1 MVKFLVECER
11 DRVRFCKIKS
21 KAWQMVTIRGRLYRC
36 DDKIACKDRGSD
48 KALIIYDHDQTQPRT
63 CRSTWIDP
71 DFTRAL
77 IMQGQ
82 IAHTTREIW
91 SKIGGLS
98 IEKIL
103 TVMVVGGGVLYW
115 ILMQLGL

>member
-1 MVKFLVECER
+1 
-11 DRVRFCKIKS
+11 
-21 KAWQMVTIRGRLYRC
+21 MVTIRGRLYRV
-36 DDKIACKDRGSD
+36 DDRISCKDRGSD
-48 KALIIYDHDQTQPRT
+48 KALIIYPMDSSQPRT
-63 CRSTWIDP
+63 CRGDWIDP

-77 IMQGQ
+77 IMQAK
-82 IAHTTREIW
+82 IAHTKKEIW
-91 SKIGGLS
+91 SKVGTLS

>member
-1 MVKFLVECER
+1 
-11 DRVRFCKIKS
+11 
-21 KAWQMVTIRGRLYRC
+21 
-36 DDKIACKDRGSD
+36 
-48 KALIIYDHDQTQPRT
+48 
-63 CRSTWIDP
+63 
-71 DFTRAL
+71 
-77 IMQGQ
+77 MQGQ